1 MAYRFQ
7 SENMSHNPVINVQ
20 VGFEI
25 DHRELEAPLC
35 TRRTSAGH
43 SSSLTLFGAA
53 LHRCLIGCTWMARS
67 VRKLDCP
74 PDSRTEMPTR
84 PSTLILKLLLLY
96 CGCCVGVHDKTLQTS
111 KLFPRPG
118 GISKVGPHP
127 PSMVIRE
134 PFEVEPVD
142 AVIGCLGGHV
152 HGC

>member
-1 MAYRFQ
+1 
-7 SENMSHNPVINVQ
+7 MSHKPVINVQ

-43 SSSLTLFGAA
+43 SLSSTLFGAA

-84 PSTLILKLLLLY
+84 PSTLISKLLLQY
-96 CGCCVGVHDKTLQTS
+96 CGCCVGPHRSRRALLLLCQSGSADASSEDRDLVL
-111 KLFPRPG
+111 G
-118 GISKVGPHP
+118 VGLLRMRL
-127 PSMVIRE
+127 S
-134 PFEVEPVD
+134 
-142 AVIGCLGGHV
+142 G
-152 HGC
+152 